1 MLAAAAAW
9 ADMHP
14 DQVLLPGF
22 GSKRVRRRVE
32 LAADGRLLSRQ
43 PVDLATPEDKGGPKR
58 VVPDLTRTSRVAAL
72 PVTDKASYV
81 FGPGPATKPKQPNKT
96 MEECIARAEKEHA
109 SYLSLLDE
117 CIAQTQDKLAEAV
130 RNFTAEGA
138 YEQLEVPDDWDD
150 DDTVEFSVGG
160 RDPLSSPEVR
170 SWWAERAVADTVSS
184 QMGQCMVCGRRA
196 PLVAK
201 FPQLKGI
208 PGAQTSGSPLVS
220 FNKDAHE
227 HYGLSRSL
235 NAHMC
240 SRCATASHGA
250 LAALLQDERHSRKV
264 GPFRWAWWTLGD
276 DEVHLDT
283 LLFEA
288 DPAEVAALLRSPL
301 TGRPLGNLGTERF
314 LAIALGGNSGRAVVR
329 AWMDTTLADAQAN
342 LSKWFASQAVVG
354 RDGAAPRPL
363 ALWELLA
370 ATAPAPGKD
379 RGTSDDAARRLLP
392 QMVESALLGHHVP
405 VALWQ
410 GAIGRIRATG
420 DVTQAQAS
428 VLKLALLPDDD
439 QLSEVT
445 MTSLEPD
452 RAAPAYQCGRLLS
465 VLDQTQ
471 RAALGRVN
479 STIVDRFYGS
489 ASSSPSTSLPALVRG
504 AQAHLAKLRRA
515 RPGWA
520 AAYERRLT
528 EILDRMDHLPR
539 QLTMQQQAEFAL
551 GFYHQRAADIAE
563 ARAAKAKGVDIAPPT
578 EEDIPEAEED

>member
-1 MLAAAAAW
+1 
-9 ADMHP
+9 
-14 DQVLLPGF
+14 
-22 GSKRVRRRVE
+22 VRRRVE

-43 PVDLATPEDKGGPKR
+43 PIDLATPEERAGPKR
-58 VVPDLTRTSRVAAL
+58 VVPDLTRTSGVAAL
-72 PVTDKASYV
+72 AITDKASYV
-81 FGPGPATKPKQPNKT
+81 FGPGPATKCKKADCLCQSRQEDGYVPGQLKDCPAWRKAGD
-96 MEECIARAEKEHA
+96 EHAAYVELLDDCIARAH
-109 SYLSLLDE
+109 
-117 CIAQTQDKLAEAV
+117 DKLVEAV
-130 RNFTAEGA
+130 RTFTANEA

-150 DDTVEFSVGG
+150 DDVVEFSVGG

-184 QMGQCMVCGRRA
+184 QIGQCMVCGRRA
-196 PLVAK
+196 PLVEK

-250 LAALLQDERHSRKV
+250 LAVLLQDERHSRKV
-264 GPFRWAWWTLGD
+264 GPFRWVWWALGN

-301 TGRPLGNLGTERF
+301 TGQPLSNLGTERF
-314 LAIALGGNSGRAVVR
+314 LAVALGGNSGRAVVR
-329 AWMDTTLADAQAN
+329 AWVDTALAEAQAN
-342 LSKWFASQAVVG
+342 LSKWFTSQAVVG

-370 ATAPAPGKD
+370 AAAPAPGKD
-379 RGTSDDAARRLLP
+379 RATSDDAARRLLP
-392 QMVESALLGHHVP
+392 RLVESALLGHHVP

-428 VLKLALLPDDD
+428 ALKLALLPDND
-439 QLSEVT
+439 QRREVT
-445 MTSLEPD
+445 MTSLQPD
-452 RAAPAYQCGRLLS
+452 RAEPAYHCGRLLS

-471 RAALGRVN
+471 RAAVGRVN
-479 STIVDRFYGS
+479 STVVDRFYGS
-489 ASSSPSTSLPALVRG
+489 ASSSPSTSMPALVRA
-504 AQAHLAKLRRA
+504 AQAHLAKLRKK

-520 AAYERRLT
+520 VAYERKLT
-528 EILDRMDHLPR
+528 EIIDRLEQLPH

-551 GFYHQRAADIAE
+551 GFYHQRASDIAE
-563 ARAAKAKGVDIAPPT
+563 AKAAKAKGVADAPPT
-578 EEDIPEAEED
+578 EEDIPETEED